1 VQALSPR
8 AAVASRTVPQRPFEQ
23 SACAPQPIRR
33 DSAFADQARGDAG
46 IDRGLKPKALEL
58 RIGVTEHKVRRFAM
72 HFLLGLIGRGAACLA
87 YARSEAVRGRHAV
100 WLRRQARNGRLI
112 HPSRI
117 LSTAAQFVPR
127 LGSWRPFPSEHDRLV
142 TGIPAAVSVAAGSM
156 NEKRF
161 VRSAFKFLLAGVAL
175 VIIVGLAAIFY
186 SVFGGGEEA
195 KKAAAVQSQAGQQ
208 CPLSNPTDG
217 YASGNV
223 VFRLSNE
230 VFPPSPS
237 LQKEIHDRYG
247 ANVELA
253 DWDDLKA
260 ALVSEDQVRKFIE
273 DTGIR
278 LQSTNYDC
286 DNILVSRSGHEMVQG
301 LHYHLARH
309 DGKVPPDWS
318 VLDSIGAKDINL
330 GRWKHSGQVLL
341 RLPRAQ

>member
-1 VQALSPR
+1 
-8 AAVASRTVPQRPFEQ
+8 
-23 SACAPQPIRR
+23 
-33 DSAFADQARGDAG
+33 
-46 IDRGLKPKALEL
+46 
-58 RIGVTEHKVRRFAM
+58 
-72 HFLLGLIGRGAACLA
+72 
-87 YARSEAVRGRHAV
+87 
-100 WLRRQARNGRLI
+100 
-112 HPSRI
+112 
-117 LSTAAQFVPR
+117 
-127 LGSWRPFPSEHDRLV
+127 
-142 TGIPAAVSVAAGSM
+142 M

-175 VIIVGLAAIFY
+175 VIIVGLAAISY
-186 SVFGGGEEA
+186 SLFGGDEET
-195 KKAAAVQSQAGQQ
+195 KKAAAVQPQAGQQ

-260 ALVSEDQVRKFIE
+260 ALVSEDQVRKFIV

-341 RLPRAQ
+341 RLPQAQ